1 MLPSSSRSHITSL
14 VDIISQ
20 QYFLST
26 MNGRGASSTKKRKKK
41 QTFLVVRVVF
51 SINGHEQFITDNI
64 PTDRSMPIYFCA
76 LAWEVELATNEKID
90 EASLRSSF
98 VSSKSLMEKWLST
111 IPTLARQSLEIAS
124 FLWNWD
130 QFVYGRR
137 FRMGEI
143 LKLPL
148 WGETSS
154 TVNKSRYLSHVS
166 SPIKFCPFYHDKS
179 SLPVSLLSKP
189 VSILIRRRF
198 PKWALSS
205 EEN

>member
-14 VDIISQ
+14 VDIIFQ

-26 MNGRGASSTKKRKKK
+26 MNGREASNTKKRKKK

-76 LAWEVELATNEKID
+76 LAWEVELATNEKVD
-90 EASLRSSF
+90 EAPLRPSF
-98 VSSKSLMEKWLST
+98 VSSKSLMEKLLST
-111 IPTLARQSLEIAS
+111 IRLWDGNRSKLLRFCEIGINLSTGDAFKWENPESTSL
-124 FLWNWD
+124 
-130 QFVYGRR
+130 
-137 FRMGEI
+137 
-143 LKLPL
+143 
-148 WGETSS
+148 GETSS

-179 SLPVSLLSKP
+179 SLPVSLVKASLD
-189 VSILIRRRF
+189 F
-198 PKWALSS
+198 
-205 EEN
+205 N